1 LEEIAMARPHH
12 IPLRSTLADALTHGI
27 LALMR
32 DEQLQAGDRLPSV
45 RELSDRFG
53 VAVPTLREAIRRL
66 EAFGVIEV
74 RHGSGIFVRSAHP
87 PLMMANPHANAIDSQ
102 VILDLLDARIL
113 FEPWCAEVAARH
125 PESPGVAALAE
136 ILARAEAAID
146 TDDVALQAANMAF
159 HRGVATCAGNVVV
172 AQVMT
177 LLTEIYSSEQ
187 SVMLTIS
194 NQRRHDHEE
203 HRAIFAAIEAGNPP
217 LAGER
222 MRRHLE
228 SVRTTVAARLPGA
241 LVASGGMATSI
252 EEAVSP
258 QTSKEVP
265 AIDR

>member
-1 LEEIAMARPHH
+1 MARTQQA
-12 IPLRSTLADALTHGI
+12 PLRSTLADALTHGI

-87 PLMMANPHANAIDSQ
+87 PLMLANPHANAIGSQ
-102 VILDLLDARIL
+102 VILDLIDARIL

-125 PESPGVAALAE
+125 PESPAVADLAE
-136 ILARAEAAID
+136 VLARAEAAID

-159 HRGVATCAGNVVV
+159 HRGVATCAGNVVL

-203 HRAIFAAIEAGNPP
+203 HRAIFAAIQAGDPP
-217 LAGER
+217 LARER
-222 MRRHLE
+222 MRSHLE
-228 SVRTTVAARLPGA
+228 SVRKTVAARLPGA
-241 LVASGGMATSI
+241 LLASGGIVATI
-252 EEAVSP
+252 EDSTNP
-258 QTSKEVP
+258 QTPKEVP
-265 AIDR
+265 ASDR

>member
-1 LEEIAMARPHH
+1 MAR
-12 IPLRSTLADALTHGI
+12 IQQAPLRSTLADALTHGI

-87 PLMMANPHANAIDSQ
+87 PLMLANPHASAIDSQ
-102 VILDLLDARIL
+102 VILDLIDARIL
-113 FEPWCAEVAARH
+113 FEPWCAEAAARH
-125 PESPGVAALAE
+125 PASPAVAELGE
-136 ILARAEAAID
+136 VLARAEAAID
-146 TDDVALQAANMAF
+146 TDDVVLQAANMAF
-159 HRGVATCAGNVVV
+159 HRGVATCAGNVVL

-203 HRAIFAAIEAGNPP
+203 HRAIFAAIAAGDSR

-222 MRRHLE
+222 MRSHLE
-228 SVRTTVAARLPGA
+228 SVRKTVAARLPGA
-241 LVASGGMATSI
+241 LLAPGGIVASI
-252 EEAVSP
+252 EDAASP
-258 QTSKEVP
+258 QTPKEVP